1 MRRLEQISRMPRRVE
16 RLQRHAATNKS
27 GTGGTSADGRRPTF
41 APDSGRGY
49 GRSAFSI
56 SDIGAVSA

>member
-1 MRRLEQISRMPRRVE
+1 MPRRVE

-56 SDIGAVSA
+56 SDIGAAVSA

>member
-27 GTGGTSADGRRPTF
+27 GTGWHERRWQTSNFCPGQ
-41 APDSGRGY
+41 
-49 GRSAFSI
+49 RSWIWALSI
-56 SDIGAVSA
+56 FDL